1 MIWNREKREETAIGR
16 FEIICEMYI
25 KGSDEAKEIIL
36 SFLPDEEKESF
47 LMGCGFYRLLTS
59 PAYYKAMQTA
69 LGEQLYKEFNEGE
82 TI

>member
-25 KGSDEAKEIIL
+25 KGSEETKEIIL
-36 SFLPDEEKESF
+36 SFLSDEEREFF
-47 LMGCGFYRLLTS
+47 LKGCGFYRLLTD

-69 LGEQLYKEFNEGE
+69 LAEDLYNEFNKGE
-82 TI
+82 